1 MNAPLPPCAAVLA
14 AGLGRRLGG
23 CAKPALRIGGHSLLE
38 RLVQALRQAGV
49 PQASVVLGPYA
60 DVLLPLAQACG
71 AAPLRHALHGSPTLA
86 DSQRLAL
93 RAHAA
98 SHPGRDLMLV
108 LADLPLLSAAQLDAL
123 LRPWAGRPPAVQ
135 ALLPV
140 VADVP
145 GHPVLLSWQAVEQ
158 ILRLPQDQGVRH
170 WMASNAAGVWRLP
183 CADAAHVTD
192 LDSPEDLERLRALL
206 HPEVIE
212 GWPAPA

>member
-1 MNAPLPPCAAVLA
+1 M
-14 AGLGRRLGG
+14 GG
-23 CAKPALRIGGHSLLE
+23 WPKPALRIGGQSLLE
-38 RLVQALRQAGV
+38 RLAQAFRQAGV
-49 PQASVVLGPYA
+49 AEIGVVLGPYA
-60 DVLLPLAQACG
+60 DVLQPLAVAAG
-71 AAPLRHALHGSPTLA
+71 AQPLLHAAHGPTLV

-93 RAHAA
+93 QAHAA
-98 SHPGRDLMLV
+98 RHPGRDLMLV
-108 LADLPLLSAAQLDAL
+108 LADLPLLTAAPLRAL
-123 LRPWAGRPPAVQ
+123 LQAWAARPAGVRALVPAVEG
-135 ALLPV
+135 
-140 VADVP
+140 VP

-212 GWPAPA
+212 GWPEPA